1 MKKLLKIK
9 CPAKVNLTL
18 DVVRR
23 RNDGYH
29 ELDMLM
35 HTVKLF
41 DILDISLDDSEETK
55 ITVSSDIGILPTDES
70 NHCFKAAMLFLEAA
84 KLKKNISID
93 IKKNIPVAAGLGGG
107 SSDAAGTLLALNK
120 LCNAP
125 LSELQLADTAKKI
138 GADVPFFLYGGCM
151 RARGIGEILSPVPS
165 LTDAVFVVAKP
176 QFGVSTPFVYKNLDL
191 DKVDFHPDVAA
202 AIAAIKQND
211 LAELGK
217 VSGNVLETVV
227 LPIHPEID
235 EYKKIL
241 IENGAVYSL
250 MSGSGSSVFGVF
262 DNAEYAGKAAARL
275 KQHTKSVYIA

>member
-29 ELDMLM
+29 ELDMVM

-41 DILDISLDDSEETK
+41 DILDVSVSGSDKPE
-55 ITVSSDIGILPTDES
+55 ITLSSDNVNIPTDQS
-70 NHCFKAAMLFLEAA
+70 NHCFKAADLFLS
-84 KLKKNISID
+84 KTGLSKKVSID

-120 LCNAP
+120 LCGFL
-125 LSELQLADTAKKI
+125 LSASQLAELAKKI

-151 RARGIGEILSPVPS
+151 RARGIGEILSPLPA
-165 LTDAVFVVAKP
+165 LDNAVFVIAKP
-176 QFGVSTPFVYKNLDL
+176 QFGVSTPFVYKSLDL
-191 DKVDFHPDVAA
+191 ANVKNHPDVITSID
-202 AIAAIKQND
+202 AISKND
-211 LAELGK
+211 LSLLGR
-217 VSGNVLETVV
+217 SAGNVLETVV

-241 IENGAVYSL
+241 TENGAVYSL

-262 DNAEYAGKAAARL
+262 ENVSLAKKAISEL
-275 KQHTKSVYIA
+275 KKYTKLVFLA

>member
-23 RNDGYH
+23 RDDGYH

-41 DILDISLDDSEETK
+41 DILDISLEDSNEVR
-55 ITVSSDIGILPTDES
+55 ITVSSDNGILPTGES

-84 KLKKNISID
+84 KLKKEVCIH

-120 LCNAP
+120 LCDAP
-125 LSELQLADTAKKI
+125 LSEARLAELAKKV

-151 RARGIGEILSPVPS
+151 RARGIGEILSPVPAI
-165 LTDAVFVVAKP
+165 DNAVFVVAKP
-176 QFGVSTPFVYKNLDL
+176 QFGVSTPFVYKKLDL
-191 DKVDFHPDVAA
+191 GKVAVHPDVDA
-202 AIAAIKQND
+202 AISAIKEND
-211 LAELGK
+211 LAKLGK
-217 VSGNVLETVV
+217 VSANILETVV
-227 LPIHPEID
+227 LPIHPEIE

-241 IENGAVYSL
+241 TGNGAVYSL

-262 DNAEYAGKAAARL
+262 DNAEFAEKAASIL
-275 KQHTKSVYIA
+275 KNYTSCVYIA

>member
-23 RNDGYH
+23 RDDGYH

-35 HTVKLF
+35 HTIKLF
-41 DILDISLDDSEETK
+41 DILDICLTDSNETE
-55 ITVSSDIGILPTDES
+55 ITVSSDSSMLPINES
-70 NHCFKAAMLFLEAA
+70 NHCYKAAMLFFETTN
-84 KLKKNISID
+84 LKKHISID

-120 LCNAP
+120 LCDAP
-125 LSELQLADTAKKI
+125 LSTLQLAELAKRI

-151 RARGIGEILSPVPS
+151 RARGIGEILSPIPS

-191 DKVDFHPDVAA
+191 GKVALHPDINA
-202 AIAAIKQND
+202 AINAIKEND
-211 LAELGK
+211 LTRLGK

-241 IENGAVYSL
+241 NENGAVYSL

-262 DNAEYAGKAAARL
+262 DNAEFAGNAASIL
-275 KQHTKSVYIA
+275 KNYTKSVYIA

>member
-35 HTVKLF
+35 HTIKLF

-55 ITVSSDIGILPTDES
+55 ITVSSDIGILPTDD
-70 NHCFKAAMLFLEAA
+70 CFKAAMLFLEAA
-84 KLKKNISID
+84 KLKKNISIN

-120 LCNAP
+120 LCDAP
-125 LSELQLADTAKKI
+125 LSELQLAETAKKI

-151 RARGIGEILSPVPS
+151 RARGLGEILSPVPS

-191 DKVDFHPDVAA
+191 GKVDLHPDINA
-202 AIAAIKQND
+202 AITAIKQND

-241 IENGAVYSL
+241 IENGTVYSL

-262 DNAEYAGKAAARL
+262 DNAEYSGKAAAKL

>member
-29 ELDMLM
+29 ELDMVM
-35 HTVKLF
+35 HAIKLF
-41 DILDISLDDSEETK
+41 DILDISIADNSKTEIKL
-55 ITVSSDIGILPTDES
+55 SSDNPNLPTDEF
-70 NHCFKAAMLFLEAA
+70 NHCFHAAMLFMEAVG
-84 KLKKNISID
+84 LNKKINID
-93 IKKNIPVAAGLGGG
+93 IKKNIPISAGLGGG

-120 LCNAP
+120 LCDAP
-125 LSELQLADTAKKI
+125 LSEAQLAQLAKKV

-151 RARGIGEILSPVPS
+151 RARGIGEILSPVPAI
-165 LTDAVFVVAKP
+165 DNAVFVVAKP

-191 DKVDFHPDVAA
+191 GKVAVHPDVDA
-202 AIAAIKQND
+202 AISAIKEND
-211 LAELGK
+211 LARLGK
-217 VSGNVLETVV
+217 VSANILETVV
-227 LPIHPEID
+227 LPIHPEIE

-241 IENGAVYSL
+241 TGNGAVYSL

-262 DNAEYAGKAAARL
+262 DNAEFAEKAASIL
-275 KQHTKSVYIA
+275 KNYTSCVYIA